1 MASPGTMLTRAI
13 CPVAWGSEVMIAG
26 FPTIACRRLNAI
38 VSRLQVGDCV
48 DASILLAK
56 DCPRWRSSA
65 YYILER
71 THIGTALW
79 PKYMLSESRC
89 MEPEGC

>member
-38 VSRLQVGDCV
+38 VSRLQVGDCGRI
-48 DASILLAK
+48 DPSGKGLPLLAFL
-56 DCPRWRSSA
+56 CILHTSA
-65 YYILER
+65 
-71 THIGTALW
+71 
-79 PKYMLSESRC
+79 
-89 MEPEGC
+89 